1 MPTTLDQLKSHFAH
15 AVRGLFPDLYDADVP
30 VVPTTNPAFGDYQCN
45 APMALAKRLKQKPRD
60 VATALMSAIG
70 DLGGMA
76 EKVEIAG
83 PGFINVT
90 LADRWVEGELAAAG
104 AHTRLGIGRAD
115 HPRTTVLDYPSP
127 NIAKEMHIGH
137 LRPCNIGDAI
147 ARTLDFAGDNLIRQ
161 NHVGDWGTAFGM
173 LLAYLEATD
182 GRSDAAL
189 ADIEQ
194 LYKAAKKRFD
204 DDPAFKDAARI
215 AVVRLQAG
223 EAVATEHW
231 QTIIGI
237 SRAHMREMF
246 ARLNL
251 TVRDADERGESF
263 YNPRLSSVVA
273 DLLAKGVAE
282 PSEGATAVW
291 VKPFETPM
299 IVRKSDGGYGYATT
313 DLAALWFRT
322 NELKAERIIV
332 VTDARQRQHF
342 QMFLDAGRRAGY
354 LGEQQFDHVMFGA
367 ILGGDNKPIKT
378 KSGESVKLT
387 DVLDE
392 AVRRAEAVVVS
403 KNPDL
408 PEADRQAIAK
418 AVGIGAVK
426 YFDLNKDRTT
436 DYVFDWDT
444 MLSLDGNTAVYLL
457 YAYARIRSILRKS
470 DGAAATGTIV
480 LTAAEEKVLGRHLLK
495 LGEVVTDVARDL
507 KPHLLCQYLYEL
519 ATKFSGFYEAC
530 PVLKSDEPMRS
541 SRLALCDLT
550 ARTLALGLDLLG
562 IAHPEQM

>member
-1 MPTTLDQLKSHFAH
+1 MPTTLDQLKSHFADT
-15 AVRGLFPDLYDADVP
+15 ARGLYPDLYDADVP
-30 VVPTTNPAFGDYQCN
+30 VVPTTNAAYGDYQCN
-45 APMALAKRLKQKPRD
+45 AAMTLGKRLKQKPRD
-60 VATALMSAIG
+60 VATALVGAIG

-76 EKVEIAG
+76 EKVEVAG

-90 LADRWVEGELAAAG
+90 LASEWVEQQLAAA
-104 AHTRLGIGRAD
+104 AADARLGVEKA
-115 HPRTTVLDYPSP
+115 PRPRVTVLDYPSP

-137 LRPCNIGDAI
+137 LRPCNIGDAL
-147 ARTLDFAGDNLIRQ
+147 ARVLDFVGDTLIRQ

-182 GRSDAAL
+182 QRSDAAL

-194 LYKAAKKRFD
+194 LYKAAKQRFD
-204 DDPAFKDAARI
+204 ADPTFKEAART

-251 TVRDADERGESF
+251 TVTDADERGESF
-263 YNPRLSSVVA
+263 YNPRLGGVVA
-273 DLLAKGVAE
+273 DLLDNGVAE
-282 PSEGATAVW
+282 VSEGAAVVW
-291 VKPFETPM
+291 VKPFGTPM

-313 DLAALWFRT
+313 DLAALRFRT
-322 NELKAERIIV
+322 EELKAERIIV

-354 LGEQQFDHVMFGA
+354 LGTQAFDHVMFGA
-367 ILGGDNKPIKT
+367 ILGTDNKPIKT
-378 KSGESVKLT
+378 KSGESVKLV

-392 AVRRAEAVVVS
+392 AVRRADAVVAA
-403 KNPDL
+403 KN
-408 PEADRQAIAK
+408 ETAAAADRQAIAQ

-426 YFDLNKDRTT
+426 YFDLNKDRTS
-436 DYVFDWDT
+436 DYVFDFDT
-444 MLSLDGNTAVYLL
+444 MLAMDGNTAPYLQ
-457 YAYARIRSILRKS
+457 YAHARIRSIFRKAAGNATT
-470 DGAAATGTIV
+470 GAITLAAP
-480 LTAAEEKVLGRHLLK
+480 EEKTLAKHLLR
-495 LGEVVTDVARDL
+495 LSELIDDVARDL
-507 KPHLLCQYLYEL
+507 KPHLLCQYLYDL
-519 ATKFSGFYEAC
+519 ATRFSGFYEAC
-530 PVLKSDEPMRS
+530 PVLKSDEPTRS

-562 IAHPEQM
+562 IEHPEQM